1 MKKIFAFLLTLITV
15 FALISCDVL
24 QKENTDGMVENKKE
38 GTTSDNHDTVDS
50 GDGHSKDGSAM
61 YVAVNDIVFSSDF
74 SEGLAVIALKEDME
88 NFYVIDKTGKVIF
101 TIKNDDLTNNG
112 MCQNSIS
119 YSAGMNLY
127 KNGKMLFIDGLV
139 YDTIG
144 NVITPEQVG
153 ATSFLYIKDGKYI
166 VAEKINST
174 YDSMKTELG
183 VLDMN
188 LTWISPLS
196 EENNNRYIRYDENI
210 EFWESILGGNQNNI
224 EDFDFGTITN
234 HVEHTKF
241 VNGKAG
247 VMMYNRQS
255 SEVFVSIIDSQGN
268 FLFTPQKLDGEGTL
282 LNPSLYFD
290 GNMLVSSARSNGFS
304 SLPLTVCCYNLNGEK
319 IGSFDS
325 VSAGLCK
332 SNSDSVTFSYND
344 GVIVFRISKGTYSEY
359 NRQSKVKYYNCDF
372 KELIAS

>member
-1 MKKIFAFLLTLITV
+1 MKKIFAFLLTLIAV
-15 FALISCDVL
+15 FTLISCDVL
-24 QKENTDGMVENKKE
+24 QKERTDGMGENKKE
-38 GTTSDNHDTVDS
+38 GTTSDNHDTIAS
-50 GDGHSKDGSAM
+50 GDGHSKDPSAK
-61 YVAVNDIVFSSDF
+61 YIAVNDIVFSSDF

-88 NFYVIDKTGKVIF
+88 NFHVIDKIGKVIF

-112 MCQNSIS
+112 IRQNSIS

-144 NVITPEQVG
+144 NVIAPKQVG

-166 VAEKINST
+166 VAEKISST

-196 EENNNRYIRYDENI
+196 EENNNRYVRYGENI
-210 EFWESILGGNQNNI
+210 EFWESILGDNENNI
-224 EDFDFGTITN
+224 DNFDFGTITN

-255 SEVFVSIIDSQGN
+255 GEVFVSIIDSQGN
-268 FLFTPQKLDGEGTL
+268 FLFTPQKLDGDSTV
-282 LNPSLYFD
+282 LNPLLYFD
-290 GNMLVSSARSNGFS
+290 GNTLVASARSSGYS
-304 SLPLTVCCYNLNGEK
+304 SLALSVCCYNLSGEK